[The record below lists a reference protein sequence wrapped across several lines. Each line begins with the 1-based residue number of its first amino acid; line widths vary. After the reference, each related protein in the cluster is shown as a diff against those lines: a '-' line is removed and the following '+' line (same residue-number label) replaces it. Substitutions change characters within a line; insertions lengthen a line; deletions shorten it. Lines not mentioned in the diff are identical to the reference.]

1 MPLKKVGRGGARAAR
16 TNQRNSSICLS
27 SVAHLFLICLS
38 SVAHLPD
45 RFDRILLVHPGLAER
60 QFGSRALPELGEPGQ
75 PSPTDPSRQ
84 QWRARAGSPW
94 LNAMEEKPLS
104 TSHQAMP
111 VRQHQ
116 ALPVQHQV
124 LRSSFFVLISALHG
138 LAAAAVVCFMRTGGP
153 AATLATC
160 RRIIA
165 LSACA
170 SCIRL
175 LKLILSACLATPA
188 PGPASALDFEEH
200 IAQVCREYP
209 DIYERAKADALNRNL
224 K

>member
-1 MPLKKVGRGGARAAR
+1 
-16 TNQRNSSICLS
+16 
-27 SVAHLFLICLS
+27 
-38 SVAHLPD
+38 
-45 RFDRILLVHPGLAER
+45 
-60 QFGSRALPELGEPGQ
+60 
-75 PSPTDPSRQ
+75 
-84 QWRARAGSPW
+84 
-94 LNAMEEKPLS
+94 MEEKPLS
-104 TSHQAMP
+104 TSHQALP

-165 LSACA
+165 LSVCA

-188 PGPASALDFEEH
+188 PGPASALDFEEY

-209 DIYERAKADALNRNL
+209 DIYERAKADALNRNPFGGDAITAPAAPAADAFSGEQPAPSSASAAAGAPSAPDAEDVWCL
-224 K
+224 DDEEVIETRWDRR